1 MPKFLPIRGRLRVFT
16 NGESAPQMKVW
27 TRGPAWDDLR
37 RWNNRD
43 FDSDFKQAPSA
54 CPQSREHQRS
64 TGASNGTS
72 GRRSGAQ
79 VLFAQLVTSPPLGR
93 LCWALKPR
101 AMAPSWP
108 PLLPAR
114 FGDPVHLSAA
124 PLPRRSCRGWAVAAW
139 RPGSR
144 NAGRKTFALGWVDG
158 VQSGQFQH
166 GVVLKQFTILG
177 AP

>member
-64 TGASNGTS
+64 SGASRGFK
-72 GRRSGAQ
+72 RS
-79 VLFAQLVTSPPLGR
+79 LRPPLRSSGS
-93 LCWALKPR
+93 LCPACDIHPVKQTLLGVKVQVDDSI
-101 AMAPSWP
+101 MP
-108 PLLPAR
+108 PHLPAR
-114 FGDPVHLSAA
+114 FVGPAHCHASSWIQ
-124 PLPRRSCRGWAVAAW
+124 PGNFTCRQPPCLGGHAE
-139 RPGSR
+139 G
-144 NAGRKTFALGWVDG
+144 GR
-158 VQSGQFQH
+158 
-166 GVVLKQFTILG
+166 
-177 AP
+177 